1 MIYTVLAIVA
11 LVILI
16 LAFVSKVMDIVLGS
30 ILVIGGFVFNA
41 YLDSVDSLEL
51 RLEALS
57 EGITD
62 LSSYSNIV
70 IAVGAIL
77 IVIGVVRF
85 ITGKNKKKKV
95 KSNKKE
101 LENQEE
107 E

>member
-1 MIYTVLAIVA
+1 MYILPIIAIV
-11 LVILI
+11 VLI

-30 ILVIGGFVFNA
+30 VLVIGGFVFNA

-77 IVIGVVRF
+77 IVVGVVRF
-85 ITGKNKKKKV
+85 IAEKNKKTKV

-101 LENQEE
+101 LENRGEE
-107 E
+107 

>member
-1 MIYTVLAIVA
+1 MYILSIVVIA
-11 LVILI
+11 ILI
-16 LAFVSKVMDIVLGS
+16 LAFVSKVMDILLGS
-30 ILVIGGFVFNA
+30 ILVIGGFAFNA

-51 RLEALS
+51 RLQALS

-85 ITGKNKKKKV
+85 ITGKNNKAKKKTSKLEV
-95 KSNKKE
+95 KNR
-101 LENQEE
+101 EE
-107 E
+107 G

>member
-1 MIYTVLAIVA
+1 MYILPIIAIV
-11 LVILI
+11 VLI
-16 LAFVSKVMDIVLGS
+16 LAFVSKVMDIILGS
-30 ILVIGGFVFNA
+30 VLVIGGFVFNA

-77 IVIGVVRF
+77 IVVGVVRF
-85 ITGKNKKKKV
+85 IAGKNMKVTKK
-95 KSNKKE
+95 SGNQASKE
-101 LENQEE
+101 QDEN
-107 E
+107 

>member
-1 MIYTVLAIVA
+1 MYILPIIA
-11 LVILI
+11 LVVLI
-16 LAFVSKVMDIVLGS
+16 LAFVSKIMDIVLGS

-85 ITGKNKKKKV
+85 ITSKNKKAKT
-95 KSNKKE
+95 KSSKT
-101 LENQEE
+101 EE
-107 E
+107 KDQDDE

>member
-1 MIYTVLAIVA
+1 MYILLIIAIV
-11 LVILI
+11 VLI
-16 LAFVSKVMDIVLGS
+16 LAFVSKVMDIILGS
-30 ILVIGGFVFNA
+30 VLVIGGFVFNA

-77 IVIGVVRF
+77 IVVGVVRF
-85 ITGKNKKKKV
+85 IAGKNKKAIV

-101 LENQEE
+101 LENRGEE
-107 E
+107 

>member
-1 MIYTVLAIVA
+1 MYILPIIAIV
-11 LVILI
+11 VLI
-16 LAFVSKVMDIVLGS
+16 LAFVSKVMDIILGS
-30 ILVIGGFVFNA
+30 VLVIGGFVFNA

-77 IVIGVVRF
+77 IVVGVVRF
-85 ITGKNKKKKV
+85 IAEKNKKTKV

-101 LENQEE
+101 LENRGEE
-107 E
+107 

>member
-1 MIYTVLAIVA
+1 MYILLIIAIV
-11 LVILI
+11 VLI
-16 LAFVSKVMDIVLGS
+16 LAFVSKVMDIILGS
-30 ILVIGGFVFNA
+30 VLVIGGFVFNA

-77 IVIGVVRF
+77 IVVGVVRF
-85 ITGKNKKKKV
+85 IAGKNKKVTKK
-95 KSNKKE
+95 SGNQASKE
-101 LENQEE
+101 QDEN
-107 E
+107 

>member
-1 MIYTVLAIVA
+1 MIYTVLPIVA

-16 LAFVSKVMDIVLGS
+16 LAFVSKVMDIALGS

-95 KSNKKE
+95 NKKE

>member
-1 MIYTVLAIVA
+1 MYILSIVVIA
-11 LVILI
+11 ILI
-16 LAFVSKVMDIVLGS
+16 LAFVSKVMDILLGS
-30 ILVIGGFVFNA
+30 ILVIGGFAFNA

-85 ITGKNKKKKV
+85 ITGKNEKTKV
-95 KSNKKE
+95 KSNKKKSDI
-101 LENQEE
+101 QEE
-107 E
+107 

>member
-1 MIYTVLAIVA
+1 MYILPIIAIV
-11 LVILI
+11 VLI
-16 LAFVSKVMDIVLGS
+16 LAFVSKVMDIILGS
-30 ILVIGGFVFNA
+30 VLVIGGFVFNA

-77 IVIGVVRF
+77 IVVGVVRF
-85 ITGKNKKKKV
+85 IAGKNKKVTK
-95 KSNKKE
+95 
-101 LENQEE
+101 
-107 E
+107 

>member
-1 MIYTVLAIVA
+1 MIYILPIIAII
-11 LVILI
+11 ILI
-16 LAFVSKVMDIVLGS
+16 LAFVSKVMDILLGS

-85 ITGKNKKKKV
+85 ITSKNKKV
-95 KSNKKE
+95 KTKPRKAE
-101 LENQEE
+101 EKNQDNE
-107 E
+107 

>member
-1 MIYTVLAIVA
+1 MYILPIIA
-11 LVILI
+11 LVVLI
-16 LAFVSKVMDIVLGS
+16 LAFVSKIMDIVLGS

-85 ITGKNKKKKV
+85 IAGKNKKTKV

-101 LENQEE
+101 LEDRGEE
-107 E
+107 

>member
-1 MIYTVLAIVA
+1 MYILPIIAIV
-11 LVILI
+11 VLI
-16 LAFVSKVMDIVLGS
+16 LAFVSKVMDIILGS
-30 ILVIGGFVFNA
+30 VLVIGGFVFNA
-41 YLDSVDSLEL
+41 YLDSVHSLEL

-77 IVIGVVRF
+77 IVVGVVRF
-85 ITGKNKKKKV
+85 IAEKNKKTKV

-101 LENQEE
+101 LENRGEE
-107 E
+107 

>member
-1 MIYTVLAIVA
+1 MYILPIIA
-11 LVILI
+11 LVVLI
-16 LAFVSKVMDIVLGS
+16 LAFVSKIMDIVLGS

-77 IVIGVVRF
+77 IVVGVVRF
-85 ITGKNKKKKV
+85 ITSKNKKTKTKPR
-95 KSNKKE
+95 KT
-101 LENQEE
+101 EE
-107 E
+107 KDQDDE